1 MFDCRCRGSRAFN
14 DDRTKCDKEEG
25 KNIIFLDFDKSNRGK
40 SNLGGL
46 YLGF

>member
-1 MFDCRCRGSRAFN
+1 MFDCRCRGVHSMMTVQN
-14 DDRTKCDKEEG
+14 VQEE